1 MLLPTWATDTSPM
14 ITMTLVPK
22 ILRFV
27 YFEPIILYHILSSHR
42 LSFSFCKARESS
54 VLLQQRHQEVY
65 GHMDVLEKLLL
76 TNLYVTH
83 GGAEAEDLLH
93 LKFDGGLALDVLF

>member
-1 MLLPTWATDTSPM
+1 MKRKQIPSLDLY
-14 ITMTLVPK
+14 
-22 ILRFV
+22 ILNQ
-27 YFEPIILYHILSSHR
+27 LYYINRHINHR

>member
-1 MLLPTWATDTSPM
+1 M
-14 ITMTLVPK
+14 
-22 ILRFV
+22 
-27 YFEPIILYHILSSHR
+27 
-42 LSFSFCKARESS
+42 
-54 VLLQQRHQEVY
+54 LLQQRHQEVY